1 VDIRGK
7 MRPRSSGEQFGVGH
21 CTHIFNSE
29 EEIDKAL
36 AIVRDLSKG

>member
-1 VDIRGK
+1 MGD
-7 MRPRSSGEQFGVGH
+7 FGVRH

-36 AIVRDLSKG
+36 KIVAAL